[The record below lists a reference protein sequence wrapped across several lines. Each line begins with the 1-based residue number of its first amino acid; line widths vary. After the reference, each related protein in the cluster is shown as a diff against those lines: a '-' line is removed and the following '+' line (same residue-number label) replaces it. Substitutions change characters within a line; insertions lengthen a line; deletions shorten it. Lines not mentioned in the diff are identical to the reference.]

1 MDERANEHGG
11 GGKGDLPLKEEGGRE
26 GGRPSQSLSLSK
38 GEGKG
43 RRGRLLPTDRAAD
56 RETDGGETPS
66 GVRWGKRGGEEK
78 EHIRKWAGVVDVCL
92 VQSAGGL
99 DGWLAAYKHS
109 TKPPPPCLWGVS
121 LLGVIH
127 KRKKG
132 EGSVKQTSHGATGT
146 NEAFAFR

>member
-1 MDERANEHGG
+1 M
-11 GGKGDLPLKEEGGRE
+11 GGRE
-26 GGRPSQSLSLSK
+26 GGPLNHRLFRR
-38 GEGKG
+38 EGKG

-78 EHIRKWAGVVDVCL
+78 EHIRQWAGVVDVCL